1 VSAPGEAAGEVGR
14 AEPAWLTAEEARR
27 YLRVGESE
35 LYRWLNG
42 GAYPVGVV
50 VRIGKT
56 WRISRAWLEG
66 RTPIAGLA
74 AYRDEPIVQPPV
86 RAAPAVQAGHERVQ
100 DGDRRERALAPT
112 RRRGQAW

>member
-50 VRIGKT
+50 VRIGKI

-66 RTPIAGLA
+66 RV
-74 AYRDEPIVQPPV
+74 PIVATAADRGAPTVPSTV
-86 RAAPAVQAGHERVQ
+86 RTIPRVYRGKGAAKGQNPAVSAAPG
-100 DGDRRERALAPT
+100 T
-112 RRRGQAW
+112 RIRSQAW